1 MRTGGQGNGDGRR
14 HGAYPPPINRR
25 AEDTDESAGTDMTPS
40 GAGDMDDIPRSAY
53 ALSVI
58 TLCHI
63 KSSQTADI
71 PRNLE
76 VSTAPGGGGMATC
89 RCARWASNRDWRRW
103 PERIWAGNS
112 A

>member
-14 HGAYPPPINRR
+14 HGAYPPINRR

-76 VSTAPGGGGMATC
+76 VSTAPGGGGDGYLPLCSMGFQPGLAKMA
-89 RCARWASNRDWRRW
+89 
-103 PERIWAGNS
+103 
-112 A
+112 